1 MPDDAPTRGR
11 TPYLDPGKAEMARAL
26 YLAGHR
32 PYVVRKRLGLSYDG
46 AMSVLNQL
54 RAERQKR

>member
-1 MPDDAPTRGR
+1 MPESTSRRGR
-11 TPYLDPGKAEMARAL
+11 RPYLDLMKVEEARAL

-32 PYVVRKRLGLSYDG
+32 PNAVQTKVGLSYDG